1 VHKTIEKFGK
11 NEVRPD
17 EWIDHVVA
25 ALEDSQSTVR
35 EAALKTIEGIYKY
48 DEMIDSLLEYELL
61 IKLL

>member
-1 VHKTIEKFGK
+1 MHKTIEKFGK